1 MEYGTG
7 AIFGCPAHDE
17 RDFEF
22 AENYNLEYV
31 FVIDHAEQTLPY
43 THQKPKI
50 QLKILTFLTESWK
63 ALIKQLIEKKIGRK
77 KNIQA

>member
-31 FVIDHAEQTLPY
+31 SVIDHAEQHYP
-43 THQKPKI
+43 THIKKPKI
-50 QLKILTFLTESWK
+50 QLKILAFLT
-63 ALIKQLIEKKIGRK
+63 G
-77 KNIQA
+77 